1 MKQDGATPSPSAAPA
16 RKGSLLR
23 TVRAVA
29 WSFLGVR
36 KGAEYRQDLEKIQ
49 PLHIIVIGLV
59 AAFLFV
65 ALLMVAVNWVVHA

>member
-1 MKQDGATPSPSAAPA
+1 MSGQSPGDSPQA
-16 RKGSLLR
+16 RKVSLLR

-36 KGAEYRQDLEKIQ
+36 KGAEYRKDLENIQ

-59 AAFLFV
+59 AAFVFV
-65 ALLMVAVNWVVHA
+65 ALLIAAVNWVVHA

>member
-1 MKQDGATPSPSAAPA
+1 M
-16 RKGSLLR
+16 
-23 TVRAVA
+23 
-29 WSFLGVR
+29 R

-49 PLHIIVIGLV
+49 PLHILVIGLV

>member
-1 MKQDGATPSPSAAPA
+1 MKQDGAPPSPPDASA